1 MHDQNQHWISRTLAF
16 IVSVGLHA
24 ALIVVVLGMTQRP
37 LEPKEHIK
45 VELVNLSAL
54 PGELG
59 LSQPGP
65 AASEPA
71 SPEPPQP
78 EPPSPEPPQ
87 PEPPQPEPPQPEPP
101 KPEPPKPE
109 PPKPEPPKP
118 EPPKPPAPKPKVI
131 AAPEPTP
138 KPTPPKP
145 TPKPEPKPSKPIKSI
160 KERLQ
165 EAEVKRLPSR
175 PTQRSGRRNATS
187 KEELQKKL
195 LRAAGESATSGS
207 GSIVPSGKTSYY
219 TAQQLK
225 ESSNYAEKVV
235 SPYLY
240 QRWEQPTRS
249 ELGSTPVRPVE
260 VSFTVYANGAIANV
274 VIDAGANNN
283 QVLVHSIRNLFAGIR
298 SMPPLSTV
306 GSNASSLRIIV
317 TMTLTSD

>member
-54 PGELG
+54 PGK
-59 LSQPGP
+59 
-65 AASEPA
+65 
-71 SPEPPQP
+71 P
-78 EPPSPEPPQ
+78 EPPSPEPAA
-87 PEPPQPEPPQPEPP
+87 PEPPQPEPP

-118 EPPKPPAPKPKVI
+118 EPPKPEPPKPEPPKPEPPKPPVPKPKVI
-131 AAPEPTP
+131 ETP

-274 VIDAGANNN
+274 AIDAGANNN
-283 QVLVHSIRNLFAGIR
+283 QVLVRSIRNLFAGIR